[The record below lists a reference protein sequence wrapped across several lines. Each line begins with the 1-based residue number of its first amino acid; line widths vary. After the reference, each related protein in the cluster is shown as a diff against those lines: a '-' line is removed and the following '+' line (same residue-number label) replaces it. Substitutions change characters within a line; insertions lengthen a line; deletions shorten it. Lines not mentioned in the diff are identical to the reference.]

1 MASRKVRSSG
11 AISWNDRALLISKS
25 LAGWNVGLQ
34 SDGQGEIELG
44 PVIQIMICLALCL
57 ERDPRLPHACSPRLA
72 ITASASMVMLKP
84 SNA

>member
-34 SDGQGEIELG
+34 SDVQGEIEVWFARLLLG
-44 PVIQIMICLALCL
+44 WIGPELGIFLRAVIS
-57 ERDPRLPHACSPRLA
+57 R
-72 ITASASMVMLKP
+72 
-84 SNA
+84 